1 MLEVRGLTT
10 AYGNIR
16 AIREIDLAVP
26 EGKIVCII
34 GANGAGKTTLL
45 RTIAGVLRPAAG
57 TITFLRE
64 EITALTPAQI
74 VRRGI
79 VLVPEG
85 RAILSRMTV
94 FENLEMGAYQRRDG
108 RVREEIEA
116 TMERFPILKER
127 RNLAGGSLSGGE
139 QQMLAIARAL
149 LARPKLLLLDEPS
162 LGLAPLVVSRIFR
175 IIREINREG
184 TTVLLVEQN
193 VRQALKVSHFAY
205 VLETGNIVHKGF
217 SPELLNDPKIRES
230 YLGGTRP

>member
-1 MLEVRGLTT
+1 MLEVQGLTT
-10 AYGNIR
+10 GYGNIR
-16 AIREIDLAVP
+16 AIREVDLAVP
-26 EGKIVCII
+26 EGRIVCII

-45 RTIAGVLRPAAG
+45 RTIAGLLRPKGG

-64 EITALTPAQI
+64 EITALPPAQI

-116 TMERFPILKER
+116 TMERFPILKKR

-162 LGLAPLVVSRIFR
+162 LGLAPLVVSHIFR

-193 VRQALKVSHFAY
+193 VRQALRVSQFAY
-205 VLETGNIVHKGF
+205 VLETGKIVHEGP
-217 SPELLNDPKIRES
+217 SPELLNDPKIQES
-230 YLGGTRP
+230 YLGGGRP

>member
-10 AYGNIR
+10 GYGNIL
-16 AIREIDLAVP
+16 AIREIDLAVT
-26 EGKIVCII
+26 EGRIVCII

-45 RTIAGVLRPAAG
+45 RTIAGLLRPAAG

-108 RVREEIEA
+108 RVREDIEA

-162 LGLAPLVVSRIFR
+162 LGLAPLVVSHIFR

-193 VRQALKVSHFAY
+193 VRQALKVSHCAY
-205 VLETGNIVHKGF
+205 VLETGKIVHEGP

-230 YLGGTRP
+230 YLGGGRS

>member
-26 EGKIVCII
+26 EGRIVCII

-45 RTIAGVLRPAAG
+45 RTIAGLLRPSAG

-64 EITALTPAQI
+64 EITALTPAHI

-162 LGLAPLVVSRIFR
+162 LGLAPLVVSHIFR

-205 VLETGNIVHKGF
+205 VLETGKIVHEGF

-230 YLGGTRP
+230 YLGGSRP

>member
-26 EGKIVCII
+26 EGRIVCII

-45 RTIAGVLRPAAG
+45 RTIAGLLRPAAG

-64 EITALTPAQI
+64 EITALTPAHI

-162 LGLAPLVVSRIFR
+162 LGLAPLVVSHIFR

-205 VLETGNIVHKGF
+205 VLETGKIVHEGF

-230 YLGGTRP
+230 YLGGSRP

>member
-108 RVREEIEA
+108 RVREDIEA

-162 LGLAPLVVSRIFR
+162 LGLAPFVVSHIFR

-205 VLETGNIVHKGF
+205 VLETGKIVHEGF

-230 YLGGTRP
+230 YLGGGRP

>member
-26 EGKIVCII
+26 EGRIVCII

-45 RTIAGVLRPAAG
+45 RTIAGLLRPAAG

-108 RVREEIEA
+108 RVREDIEA

-162 LGLAPLVVSRIFR
+162 LGLAPLVVSHIFR

-193 VRQALKVSHFAY
+193 VRQALKVSHCAY
-205 VLETGNIVHKGF
+205 VLETGKIVHEGP

-230 YLGGTRP
+230 YLGGGRP

>member
-10 AYGNIR
+10 GYGNIR
-16 AIREIDLAVP
+16 AIREIDLTVP
-26 EGKIVCII
+26 GGRIVCII

-45 RTIAGVLRPAAG
+45 RTIAGLLRPKGG
-57 TITFLRE
+57 TITFLQE
-64 EITALTPAQI
+64 EITALAPAQI

-94 FENLEMGAYQRRDG
+94 FENLEMGAYQRRDS

-127 RNLAGGSLSGGE
+127 RNLVGGSLSGGE

-162 LGLAPLVVSRIFR
+162 LGLAPFVVSHIFR

-205 VLETGNIVHKGF
+205 VLETGKIVHEGP

-230 YLGGTRP
+230 YLGGVRP

>member
-45 RTIAGVLRPAAG
+45 RTIAGLLRPAAG

-94 FENLEMGAYQRRDG
+94 LENLEMGAYQRRDG
-108 RVREEIEA
+108 RVREDIEE
-116 TMERFPILKER
+116 TMERFPVLKER

-139 QQMLAIARAL
+139 QQMLAIGRAL
-149 LARPKLLLLDEPS
+149 LAKPNLLLLDEPS
-162 LGLAPLVVSRIFR
+162 LGLAPLIVSRVFR

-193 VRQALKVSHFAY
+193 VRQALKVSHYAY
-205 VLETGNIVHKGF
+205 VLETGKIVHEGP
-217 SPELLNDPKIRES
+217 SPELLDDPKIKES
-230 YLGGTRP
+230 YLGGRRP

>member
-1 MLEVRGLTT
+1 MLEIRGLTT

-45 RTIAGVLRPAAG
+45 RTIAGLLRPAAG

-108 RVREEIEA
+108 RVREDIEA

-162 LGLAPLVVSRIFR
+162 LGLAPLVVSHIFR

-205 VLETGNIVHKGF
+205 VLETGKIVHEGF

-230 YLGGTRP
+230 YLGGGRP